1 MRVSD
6 TILAICPCDD
16 GEKWLTEHADWT
28 AHQLWTRC
36 PHGDWLIWV
45 AHEAGVDIRDL
56 VWCAAQC
63 ARSVL
68 HYVPAGEDRPML
80 AVGAAEAW
88 CRGEID
94 AADVDAAASAQAA
107 DAASAAAYAAADAA
121 SAAADAAVEAASAAA
136 YADAYAAAY
145 AASAAR
151 AADADDDSAARII
164 RGELKSRG
172 ITWREI
178 EAGLNQRKNNG

>member
-107 DAASAAAYAAADAA
+107 DAASAAAYA
-121 SAAADAAVEAASAAA
+121 
-136 YADAYAAAY
+136 DAYAAAY